1 MPESGGASHWVRV
14 EKLYQ
19 GRFENVRHDGGLPI
33 DVKPTG
39 VLALPRTWLALARHG
54 ATQGVDHDG
63 VLRQIAEEAG
73 WSGRYAFLIVISA
86 AISLLGLLMPSVA
99 VLIGA
104 MLLSPLM
111 MPIIGLGFGIA
122 TLDFHEIRR
131 AATALLLGAVIA
143 VTLSVALILL
153 SPVQTITS
161 EIAGRTQPTLFDLLV
176 ALLSAIAGGYALI
189 RGRGGTVVGVA
200 IAIALMP
207 PLVVVGFGIATW
219 NWVVFSGALLLFL
232 TNAITIALTAALV
245 ARCYGFGSHLSPHHT
260 GLQLVLFAV
269 AIGVLSIPL
278 GAGLRRIA
286 FEAVAQRQVRD
297 ALGEDFPAGAR
308 LSQVE
313 IDHGVTPVRVR
324 AVMLTPRI
332 EPDADRKLAADLRRR
347 LARPVDVHIDQVRIS
362 PETGAVEAA
371 QIARAGNGDALL
383 AARARDRAIAD
394 VALIAGVPATSVIVD
409 GAARTIRATAAPLP
423 GLGIAGYRDLERR
436 ADAAV
441 PDWHMTL
448 APPGDV
454 ALPDIAI
461 KAGVIDDAAL
471 DQAEWVSIRLART
484 LDVSGGTL
492 RQRTAVAE
500 GIAARGGRAAVG
512 SAGGRLRLEWA
523 LLGEAADAGS
533 TSGGP

>member
-1 MPESGGASHWVRV
+1 M
-14 EKLYQ
+14 
-19 GRFENVRHDGGLPI
+19 
-33 DVKPTG
+33 
-39 VLALPRTWLALARHG
+39 
-54 ATQGVDHDG
+54 ATDGVDHDG

-122 TLDFHEIRR
+122 TLDFHDIRR
-131 AATALLLGAVIA
+131 AATALVLGAVIA
-143 VTLSVALILL
+143 VTLSVVLIRL

-207 PLVVVGFGIATW
+207 PLVVVGFGIATR

-245 ARCYGFGSHLSPHHT
+245 ARCYGFGSHLSPRHT
-260 GLQLVLFAV
+260 GWQLVLFAV

-297 ALGEDFPAGAR
+297 ALDADFPPGAR

-313 IDHGVTPVRVR
+313 IDHGADPVRVR

-332 EPDADRKLAADLRRR
+332 EPGADSKLAADLRAR
-347 LARPVDVHIDQVRIS
+347 LGRPVDVHIDQVRIS

-371 QIARAGNGDALL
+371 QIARAGKSDALT
-383 AARARDRAIAD
+383 ATRARDRAIAD
-394 VALIAGVPATSVIVD
+394 VALIAGVPATSVALD
-409 GAARTIRATAAPLP
+409 PSGHTIRATVAPLP

-436 ADAAV
+436 AAAAAA
-441 PDWHMTL
+441 DWQVML
-448 APPGDV
+448 APPKDIP
-454 ALPDIAI
+454 LPGVTID
-461 KAGVIDDAAL
+461 AGVIDDAAL
-471 DQAEWVSIRLART
+471 DAAAWVSTRRGQPLA
-484 LDVSGGTL
+484 VNGGTL
-492 RQRTAVAE
+492 RQRIAIAE
-500 GIAARGGRAAVG
+500 GIVARGGQAAPG
-512 SAGGRLRLEWA
+512 TPGGRLRLSWPA
-523 LLGEAADAGS
+523 PTNRATPTRNGEGGPSSKAQGSADADPAASAPG
-533 TSGGP
+533 

>member
-1 MPESGGASHWVRV
+1 M
-14 EKLYQ
+14 
-19 GRFENVRHDGGLPI
+19 
-33 DVKPTG
+33 
-39 VLALPRTWLALARHG
+39 
-54 ATQGVDHDG
+54 ATNGVDHDG
-63 VLRQIAEEAG
+63 VRRQIAEESG

-122 TLDFHEIRR
+122 TLDFPEIRR
-131 AATALLLGAVIA
+131 AAAALILGATIA
-143 VTLSVALILL
+143 VVLSVVLILL

-260 GLQLVLFAV
+260 GWQLILFAV
-269 AIGVLSIPL
+269 AVGLLSVPL

-297 ALGEDFPAGAR
+297 ALGDDFPVGAR

-313 IDHGVTPVRVR
+313 IDHVANPLRVR

-332 EPDADRKLAADLRRR
+332 EPGADRKVADDLRRR
-347 LARPVDVHIDQVRIS
+347 LARPVDVHVDQVRIS
-362 PETGAVEAA
+362 SETGAVEAA
-371 QIARAGNGDALL
+371 QIARAGNGDALR
-383 AARARDRAIAD
+383 AARERDRAIAD
-394 VALIAGVPATSVIVD
+394 IALIAGVPVTAVRSDVSD
-409 GAARTIRATAAPLP
+409 RTIRADAAPLP

-441 PDWHMTL
+441 ADWHVLL
-448 APPGDV
+448 APPGDTP
-454 ALPDIAI
+454 LPGIPI
-461 KAGVIDDAAL
+461 TAGVIDDAAL
-471 DQAEWVSIRLART
+471 ADASWTSARLART
-484 LDVSGGTL
+484 IVVLGGSL
-492 RQRTAVAE
+492 RQRTAVAD
-500 GIAARGGRAAVG
+500 GIVARQGRAAPG
-512 SAGGRLRLEWA
+512 RAGGRLRLDWSGER
-523 LLGEAADAGS
+523 EAADPGS
-533 TSGGP
+533 IRGRP

>member
-1 MPESGGASHWVRV
+1 MITE
-14 EKLYQ
+14 
-19 GRFENVRHDGGLPI
+19 
-33 DVKPTG
+33 
-39 VLALPRTWLALARHG
+39 
-54 ATQGVDHDG
+54 GVDHEE
-63 VLRQIAEEAG
+63 VLRQIAEESG

-122 TLDFHEIRR
+122 TLDFYDIRR
-131 AATALLLGAVIA
+131 AATALILGSLIA
-143 VTLSVALILL
+143 VTLSVGLILL

-219 NWVVFSGALLLFL
+219 SWVVFSGALLLFL

-260 GLQLVLFAV
+260 GWQLTLFV
-269 AIGVLSIPL
+269 VGIGILSIPL

-297 ALGEDFPAGAR
+297 ALNDDFPAGAR
-308 LSQVE
+308 LSQVD
-313 IDHGVTPVRVR
+313 IDHGANPVRVR

-332 EPDADRKLAADLRRR
+332 EPGADRKLEADLRRR
-347 LARPVDVHIDQVRIS
+347 LARPVDIHVDQVRIS
-362 PETGAVEAA
+362 PDTGAVEAA
-371 QIARAGNGDALL
+371 QIARAGNGDAL
-383 AARARDRAIAD
+383 RAERDRDRTIAD
-394 VALIAGVPATSVIVD
+394 VALIAGVPAASLTVVASN
-409 GAARTIRATAAPLP
+409 RTIQATASPLT

-436 ADAAV
+436 ADAAAAG
-441 PDWHMTL
+441 WHVVLM
-448 APPGDV
+448 PPGDV

-461 KAGVIDDAAL
+461 TGGVIDDTALVEAAW
-471 DQAEWVSIRLART
+471 ASTRLGRT
-484 LDVSGGTL
+484 IAVRGGTL
-492 RQRTAVAE
+492 RQRTA
-500 GIAARGGRAAVG
+500 IAAGIVDRSGTADIG
-512 SAGGRLRLEWA
+512 SAGGWLRLSWA
-523 LLGEAADAGS
+523 DGTTRQMSRPRQD
-533 TSGGP
+533 GP

>member
-1 MPESGGASHWVRV
+1 VTRAA
-14 EKLYQ
+14 
-19 GRFENVRHDGGLPI
+19 D
-33 DVKPTG
+33 
-39 VLALPRTWLALARHG
+39 
-54 ATQGVDHDG
+54 GVDHDG
-63 VLRQIAEEAG
+63 ILQQIAEESG

-131 AATALLLGAVIA
+131 AATALVAGALIA
-143 VTLSVALILL
+143 VALSVVLIKL

-219 NWVVFSGALLLFL
+219 NWVVFWGALLLFL
-232 TNAITIALTAALV
+232 TNAVTIALTAALV

-260 GLQLVLFAV
+260 GWQLVLFAV

-297 ALGEDFPAGAR
+297 ALSEDFPVGAR
-308 LSQVE
+308 LSQME
-313 IDHGVTPVRVR
+313 IDHGADPVRVR

-332 EPDADRKLAADLRRR
+332 EPGADRKLAADLRRR
-347 LARPVDVHIDQVRIS
+347 LARRVDVHVDQVRIS

-371 QIARAGNGDALL
+371 QIARASTGDALS
-383 AARARDRAIAD
+383 AARDRDHAIAS
-394 VALIAGVPATSVIVD
+394 VALIAGVPDAAVTVD
-409 GAARTIRATAAPLP
+409 ASARTLSVRAAPLT
-423 GLGIAGYRDLERR
+423 GLSIAGYRDLERR
-436 ADAAV
+436 AAAAAADWQV
-441 PDWHMTL
+441 FLKPPDDI
-448 APPGDV
+448 AP
-454 ALPDIAI
+454 PDIAI
-461 KAGVIDDAAL
+461 VSGVIDDRALGEAA
-471 DQAEWVSIRLART
+471 WVSARLART
-484 LDVSGGTL
+484 LEVRGGTL
-492 RQRTAVAE
+492 RQRSAIAK
-500 GIAARGGRAAVG
+500 GIVDRGGRAEPG
-512 SAGGRLRLEWA
+512 EAGGRLRLMWSA
-523 LLGEAADAGS
+523 NS
-533 TSGGP
+533 

>member
-1 MPESGGASHWVRV
+1 
-14 EKLYQ
+14 
-19 GRFENVRHDGGLPI
+19 
-33 DVKPTG
+33 
-39 VLALPRTWLALARHG
+39 
-54 ATQGVDHDG
+54 
-63 VLRQIAEEAG
+63 
-73 WSGRYAFLIVISA
+73 
-86 AISLLGLLMPSVA
+86 MPSVA

-111 MPIIGLGFGIA
+111 MPIIGLGFGVA

-131 AATALLLGAVIA
+131 AATALVLGATIA
-143 VTLSVALILL
+143 VALSVALILL

-161 EIAGRTQPTLFDLLV
+161 EIAARTQPTLFDLLV

-245 ARCYGFGSHLSPHHT
+245 ARCYGFGGHLSPRHT
-260 GLQLVLFAV
+260 GWQLVLFAV

-297 ALGEDFPAGAR
+297 ALGEDFPPGAR

-313 IDHGVTPVRVR
+313 IDHGVNPVRVR

-332 EPDADRKLAADLRRR
+332 EPGADRKLAADLRRR
-347 LARPVDVHIDQVRIS
+347 LARPVDVHVDQVRIS

-371 QIARAGNGDALL
+371 QIARASNGDAAR
-383 AARARDRAIAD
+383 AARARDRAMAD
-394 VALIAGVPATSVIVD
+394 VALIAGAPVASVRMDASAQTIL
-409 GAARTIRATAAPLP
+409 AAAAPLS

-436 ADAAV
+436 AQAASGGWQV
-441 PDWHMTL
+441 ILT
-448 APPGDV
+448 PPNDV
-454 ALPDIAI
+454 ELPDLAI
-461 KAGVIDDAAL
+461 TSGVIDDAAMTE
-471 DQAEWVSIRLART
+471 AAWASARLART
-484 LDVSGGTL
+484 LEVCGGNL

-500 GIAARGGRAAVG
+500 GIVARGGRAEPGPA
-512 SAGGRLRLEWA
+512 AGRLRLIWSVDTGQA
-523 LLGEAADAGS
+523 EATTGRAR
-533 TSGGP
+533 